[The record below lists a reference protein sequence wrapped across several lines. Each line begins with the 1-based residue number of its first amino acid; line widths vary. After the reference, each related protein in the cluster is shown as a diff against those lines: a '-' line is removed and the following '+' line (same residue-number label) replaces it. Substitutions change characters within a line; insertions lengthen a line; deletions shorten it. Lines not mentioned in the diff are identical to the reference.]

1 MPQAVVEA
9 LICCY
14 HSSLCWCWALLTID
28 SLQASGVSEVE
39 FPAEHRIEVSGLF
52 GDIFLDILVIVTF
65 SYYVIL
71 IAYFSL
77 GNKFGGCHPQN
88 PKGFEYH
95 YAVLPM

>member
-1 MPQAVVEA
+1 MPLAVVEA

-52 GDIFLDILVIVTF
+52 GDIFLDILVIVPF

-71 IAYFSL
+71 IA
-77 GNKFGGCHPQN
+77 
-88 PKGFEYH
+88 
-95 YAVLPM
+95 